1 MSSRVCC
8 KLEVIVQVGNV
19 CGYRLNTSKMQ
30 NLMCASSRCRLSSC
44 SQSMHSSS
52 LLNKKVLLATYL
64 TLFPGLPCLLVF
76 GLYSVNH
83 RELKSGDCVNANW
96 RTNNGRSPGTRLL
109 PNVMYT
115 CMSNVI
121 YD

>member
-8 KLEVIVQVGNV
+8 KLEVIVRVGNV

-30 NLMCASSRCRLSSC
+30 NLVCFLKASSVQLSTIHAFIFTVK
-44 SQSMHSSS
+44 Q
-52 LLNKKVLLATYL
+52 KGVTGYL
-64 TLFPGLPCLLVF
+64 TSFPGLPCLLVF

-96 RTNNGRSPGTRLL
+96 RTNNGRSPGMRLL
-109 PNVMYT
+109 PTVMYM

-121 YD
+121 CD

>member
-19 CGYRLNTSKMQ
+19 CGYCLNTSRMQ
-30 NLMCASSRCRLSSC
+30 NLMCASSRRCLSSC
-44 SQSMHSSS
+44 PRSIHSSS

-64 TLFPGLPCLLVF
+64 ASFPGLPCLLLFV
-76 GLYSVNH
+76 LYSVNH

-96 RTNNGRSPGTRLL
+96 RTNNGRSPGTRLR
-109 PNVMYT
+109 PTVYE
-115 CMSNVI
+115 
-121 YD
+121 